1 MYPKKDKKAEAA
13 RRAMQEAIDNH
24 TADLAPVIDG
34 RKVILETTDVIR
46 QYRQYD
52 EVVTAVNRA
61 SFRVFMGEFV
71 AIVGASGS
79 GKSTL
84 LHLCA
89 GLDRPQAGSI
99 VVRGH
104 KLEDMSEDELAR
116 FRGSF
121 LGMIFQSHHLIP
133 HLTALENIL
142 VPTLMCG
149 RSEISYDQHLK
160 MLVASLDLADRLHHL
175 PSELSGGQQQRVA
188 IARALINRP
197 QILFADEPTGNLD
210 RANAEDVLQL
220 LLDTRA
226 ELGCALVMVTHDLSI
241 AARADRVF
249 KMEAGRLRLWNNRLD
264 GVLPGYKGGED
275 E

>member
-24 TADLAPVIDG
+24 TVDLAPVIDG

-71 AIVGASGS
+71 AVVGASGS

-104 KLEDMSEDELAR
+104 KLEDMNEDELAR